1 MKRILSTICFRLIPG
16 CCLLQVAILSLLV
29 SSCGSSKD
37 LVYFQDLD
45 IYNESEMRERYQL
58 QLKADDIITIY
69 VFSKN
74 RELTEPFN
82 AINKQSDREH
92 RGLLINSDGYINYPI
107 FGRIKVAGMTRRELE
122 DYLKD
127 RFIKEGLIKDPV
139 ITVRIE
145 NFGVLVLGEVKNPQM
160 LKLESDRITLLDAI
174 GMAGDLN
181 VNARR
186 DRIAV
191 IREEGDHRVT
201 VYHDLRDSNILNS
214 PYFYL
219 KQNDIIYVEPS
230 KYKQLEGVNTRY
242 TNARDWVLAVFSVI
256 SSAATIWLL
265 AK

>member
-1 MKRILSTICFRLIPG
+1 MKRNLFTQHLHWISLPDLI
-16 CCLLQVAILSLLV
+16 CLLATLWIM
-29 SSCGSSKD
+29 SSCGSSKE

-92 RGLLINSDGYINYPI
+92 RGILINSEGYINYPI

-122 DYLKD
+122 DYLTK
-127 RFIKEGLIKDPV
+127 RFISEGLIKDPV

-191 IREEGDHRVT
+191 IREEGNHRVT

-219 KQNDIIYVEPS
+219 KQNDIVYVEPN

-242 TNARDWVLAVFSVI
+242 TNMRDWILAVFSII

-265 AK
+265 AR